1 MPKPLLSKLIVQG
14 AIGFFCVLFGCVYGL
29 HTKDR
34 IFLVMSLLIGIGSI
48 IRVLALLHTVKTQ
61 AYTEL
66 TGTCI
71 KREVS
76 PLTKHQQILFQ
87 VADQTEHRFTLD
99 KHSKLLTGHHYRL
112 YFRNQSGMQLENNP
126 RPELLGYEELS
137 SLDKTLPKSKS

>member
-1 MPKPLLSKLIVQG
+1 
-14 AIGFFCVLFGCVYGL
+14 
-29 HTKDR
+29 
-34 IFLVMSLLIGIGSI
+34 MSLLIGIGSI

-87 VADQTEHRFTLD
+87 VADQTEYRFTLD

>member
-87 VADQTEHRFTLD
+87 VADQTEYRFTLD
-99 KHSKLLTGHHYRL
+99 KHSELLTGHHYRL

>member
-29 HTKDR
+29 HTKDH
-34 IFLVMSLLIGIGSI
+34 IFLIMSLLIGIGSI
-48 IRVLALLHTVKTQ
+48 IRVLALLCTAKKQ

-66 TGTCI
+66 IGTCI

-76 PLTKHQQILFQ
+76 PLTKQT
-87 VADQTEHRFTLD
+87 ADQTEYRFTLD

-112 YFRNQSGMQLENNP
+112 YFRRQAGLQMENNP

-137 SLDKTLPKSKS
+137 SIGKTNLES